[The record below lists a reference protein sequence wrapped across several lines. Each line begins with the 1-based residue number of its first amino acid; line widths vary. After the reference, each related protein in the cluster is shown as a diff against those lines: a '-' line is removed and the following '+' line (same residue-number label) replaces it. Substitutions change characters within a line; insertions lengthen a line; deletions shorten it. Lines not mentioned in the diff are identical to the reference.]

1 MTKLNSRCKREPCR
15 FLEVL
20 SMACHL
26 EAIKYELL
34 LLLECFGCFRAVEE
48 NARLTIKTFITS
60 QFKLSFIYK
69 YKPL

>member
-1 MTKLNSRCKREPCR
+1 
-15 FLEVL
+15 
-20 SMACHL
+20 MACHL

-60 QFKLSFIYK
+60 KFKLSFIYK